1 MSLCS
6 IKQKETIMKKTYIN
20 PEIEVVT
27 VKSQQLLAGSLGR
40 GEGSLNASQA
50 DARDF
55 DFDDEE

>member
-1 MSLCS
+1 
-6 IKQKETIMKKTYIN
+6 MKKTYIN

-40 GEGSLNASQA
+40 GEGSLNPSQA